1 MRLHSLRNHS
11 SVKPWMGLVVAAVM
25 LMGMPTHAGK
35 KHKGKHAEVS
45 MTIQLPKKGKGFTRP
60 QRKQLRK
67 IAMHLKAHPEL
78 GNITIVGHTDSR
90 GKAPMNQ
97 KLSLKRA
104 EAVKTMLIK
113 LGVNPQRLA
122 AEGKGSTALKN
133 PKKSKRAHRQNQR
146 VELIPTPVEQPAAVA
161 TAPAP
166 KEPEAPL
173 AAKTAPPAPKAPALA
188 PAAPP
193 NPPVKIAKS
202 TKAKT
207 QTKKAIPQKIK
218 EPIRPKAGAMTAR
231 KDAPKKEESAPVAA
245 PVKVAAQSSSST
257 TPIWIASG
265 ITLASATAAIVLGT
279 TASSKADKLDSLV
292 IGTNDY
298 EDTRDSSAQ
307 LALISDISMAV
318 GIIGLATT
326 LWYFFDDDVD
336 ESSTQVGAVVT
347 PNGAS
352 VFLRMPFGGDNL

>member
-11 SVKPWMGLVVAAVM
+11 SAKPWMALVVSAVM
-25 LMGMPTHAGK
+25 LLGIPTHAGK
-35 KHKGKHAEVS
+35 KKKGKHAEVS
-45 MTIQLPKKGKGFTRP
+45 MTIQVAKKGKSFTKA

-104 EAVKTMLIK
+104 EGVKAMLIK
-113 LGVNPQRLA
+113 LGVDPERLA

-146 VELIPTPVEQPAAVA
+146 VELVSAPAAEPAAVA

-166 KEPEAPL
+166 KEPEVP
-173 AAKTAPPAPKAPALA
+173 AAVETTPPAPQVVAVA
-188 PAAPP
+188 PAAPATP
-193 NPPVKIAKS
+193 KPKVAKPK
-202 TKAKT
+202 KAKA
-207 QTKKAIPQKIK
+207 QAKKPIPQRIA

-231 KDAPKKEESAPVAA
+231 KEAPQKPNSSPVAA
-245 PVKVAAQSSSST
+245 PVKVAAQSSFST
-257 TPIWIASG
+257 APIWIASG
-265 ITLASATAAIVLGT
+265 ITVASATAAIVLGT
-279 TASSKADKLDSLV
+279 AASSKADKLDSLV

-326 LWYFFDDDVD
+326 LWYLFDDDVD
-336 ESSTQVGAVVT
+336 ETSTQVGAVVT
-347 PNGAS
+347 PTGAS
-352 VFLRMPFGGDNL
+352 VFLRMPFGGDES